1 MVAHTGGYYRTEFQG
16 FRVLTQGGPLSP
28 TIFNL
33 VVDAMVQHWVAVAV
47 ERAGGQDGCIQ
58 DGRHQSS
65 LFYADDGIVTPSDPG
80 WVQGDLNILV
90 GVFD

>member
-16 FRVLTQGGPLSP
+16 FRGVTQGDPLSP

-33 VVDAMVQHWVAVAV
+33 VVDTMVQHRLAVTV
-47 ERAGGQDGCIQ
+47 ERAGRQDGCMQ
-58 DGRHQSS
+58 DGQHQSS
-65 LFYADDGIVTPSDPG
+65 LFYTDYGMVTPSDPG